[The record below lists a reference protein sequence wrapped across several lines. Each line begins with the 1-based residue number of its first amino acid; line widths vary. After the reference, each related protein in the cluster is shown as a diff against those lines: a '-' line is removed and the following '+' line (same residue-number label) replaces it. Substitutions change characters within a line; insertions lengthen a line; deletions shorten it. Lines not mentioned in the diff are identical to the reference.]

1 MTEELAVRPVG
12 PVAQRRCDAC
22 GGTALPVISLPKPQV
37 WSPLFLEH
45 VCKGGKTF
53 ETKRALKDY
62 CKDHGLASN
71 ALL

>member
-1 MTEELAVRPVG
+1 M
-12 PVAQRRCDAC
+12 
-22 GGTALPVISLPKPQV
+22 ISMPKVQT
-37 WSPLFLEH
+37 WAPLFLEH

-53 ETKRALKDY
+53 ETKQELKNY